1 MATQQQRS
9 WRWST
14 EISGAVGDLGI
25 TIPLAYALSMTA
37 GFPAARIFLLWG
49 LAYIA
54 TGAYYRVPVAIQPL
68 KVMAVIVIAGNI
80 PPATLSTAAVA
91 YGLLF
96 ILLAVT
102 GIIPLIRRVFSEA
115 LVRGVQLGIGLM
127 LGRKA
132 FSLVMSHPFLLQ
144 GAQVPSWV
152 TPAVAAA
159 VLGLLV
165 HPRLRSRPGVVLGVI
180 TGGVAVGF
188 AVGGPF
194 RGGVTGE
201 SLLSW
206 SMPQWRLLADAFF
219 LLMLPQ
225 LPLTL
230 GNAVIAEEDVCRLNW
245 AQRANRVSVAK
256 LAGSIGV
263 LDLGIGL
270 LGGFPVCHGAG
281 GSMAHARFG
290 GRTGRTTILLGSAL
304 VLLAL
309 VPHGT
314 DFLFLIPVPVLGAL
328 LLGVSWSM
336 IRLLGTLGSPG
347 EMAVGL
353 AVGGVGFFTHN
364 LAIALAVGWILQG
377 LLNRL
382 FRSCM
387 IARKG

>member
-1 MATQQQRS
+1 MAPHTDRS
-9 WRWST
+9 WRWPT

-25 TIPLAYALSMTA
+25 TIPLAYALSMTTGLPA
-37 GFPAARIFLLWG
+37 GRIFLLWG
-49 LAYIA
+49 LAYIL
-54 TGAYYRVPVAIQPL
+54 TGAYYRVPVSIQPL
-68 KVMAVIVIAGNI
+68 KVMAVIMIAGGI
-80 PPATLSTAAVA
+80 PLATLSTAAVA

-96 ILLAVT
+96 LLLAAT
-102 GIIPLIRRVFSEA
+102 GVVPLIRRAFSEA

-144 GAQVPSWV
+144 GAQVPAWV
-152 TPAVAAA
+152 TPAVAAL

-180 TGGVAVGF
+180 VGGVAVGML
-188 AVGGPF
+188 VGRPLS
-194 RGGVTGE
+194 GGASPG
-201 SLLSW
+201 SLLAW
-206 SMPQWRLLADAFF
+206 SRPQWRLLADAFF

-245 AQRANRVSVAK
+245 AAGASRVSVAK
-256 LAGSIGV
+256 LAGSIGL

-290 GRTGRTTILLGSAL
+290 GRTGRTTILLGSVL
-304 VLLAL
+304 VLLAV

-314 DFLFLIPVPVLGAL
+314 DFMFLIPVPVLGAL
-328 LLGVSWSM
+328 LLGVSWGM
-336 IRLLGTLGSPG
+336 IRLLGSLRSPG
-347 EMAVGL
+347 EMGVGL
-353 AVGGVGFFTHN
+353 TVGVVGFFTHN
-364 LAIALAVGWILQG
+364 LALALAAGWILQV
-377 LLNRL
+377 LLKRL
-382 FRSCM
+382 FGSLM